1 MMNNLVNADD
11 KFDARDFAI
20 KFELLKNLGSSD
32 VEFYKNNTGIIKK
45 LIALY
50 YKDIK
55 PNYNIIVSNFRNKYL
70 NESVEAF
77 KDNYVEGESLVEKN
91 DSKELKEG
99 IGLVYDFIQEYDI
112 DKDDFNIYVVAAR
125 IHMLLYKPLDDL
137 REKERENEH
146 QKLVKEREEAIKKA
160 KEEKNIRAL
169 KRLLHNPIVSNS
181 RRFGGNFR
189 ENTAIMNKLNIEVP
203 NYKEAI
209 KFMNSF
215 LKKEKKD
222 EYQKALSNPDLFE
235 YINYCVDTVAE
246 LIKYQPFCD
255 GNKRTFRSLLNLMFK
270 KRNIPPVY
278 IKEEERDEYKRILE
292 EAMKGTPENLRMFYY
307 YKICDSIYEL
317 DVIPFLEKEYN
328 ISDNRSR

>member
-1 MMNNLVNADD
+1 MNNLVNVDD
-11 KFDARDFAI
+11 KFYVRDIII
-20 KFELLKNLGSSD
+20 KFELLKNLSTSD
-32 VEFYKNNTGIIKK
+32 VEFYKNNIDNIKK
-45 LIALY
+45 MIVLY

-55 PNYNIIVSNFRNKYL
+55 PNYNRIVSNFRNKYL
-70 NESVEAF
+70 NDSSDSF
-77 KDNYVEGESLVEKN
+77 KDNDLGSESLIEKN
-91 DSKELKEG
+91 YSKELKEG

-112 DKDDFNIYVVAAR
+112 DKDDFNIYVAAAR

-137 REKERENEH
+137 REKEREIER
-146 QKLVKEREEAIKKA
+146 QRLVSEREEAIKKA
-160 KEEKNIRAL
+160 KEEKNIKAL
-169 KRLLHNPIVSNS
+169 KKLLHNPIVSNF

-189 ENTAIMNKLNIEVP
+189 ENTAVMNKLNIEVP

-215 LKKEKKD
+215 LKQEKEDKYK
-222 EYQKALSNPDLFE
+222 KALSNPDLFE
-235 YINYCVDTVAE
+235 YIDYCVDTIAE

-278 IKEEERDEYKRILE
+278 IKKEERDEYNRVLE
-292 EAMKGTPENLRMFYY
+292 EAMKGKTEYLRMFYY

-317 DVIPFLEKEYN
+317 YAIPFLEEY
-328 ISDNRSR
+328 SKPKKRSY